1 MWCRTCQQDVPGVAG
16 QDGPTICPRCSG
28 QLGREAVGSASLRHV
43 SDAGVDLSRCDQA
56 TAPPR
61 LDDTQSEQ
69 MLQELAGK
77 LRSPAATS
85 PRKPSAAA
93 PLHRFDPPEITA
105 ADMHWPQA
113 TVAKRADEPPV
124 VSRPKTSLIA
134 WLMTAMGLMGF
145 ACGGVLVS
153 WSLWSD
159 RGELW
164 NLGLPIALGGQS
176 LLALGLLL
184 QL

>member
-1 MWCRTCQQDVPGVAG
+1 MYVL
-16 QDGPTICPRCSG
+16 I
-28 QLGREAVGSASLRHV
+28 
-43 SDAGVDLSRCDQA
+43 
-56 TAPPR
+56 
-61 LDDTQSEQ
+61 
-69 MLQELAGK
+69 
-77 LRSPAATS
+77 
-85 PRKPSAAA
+85 
-93 PLHRFDPPEITA
+93 
-105 ADMHWPQA
+105 
-113 TVAKRADEPPV
+113 
-124 VSRPKTSLIA
+124 RPKTSLIA

-184 QL
+184 QLDRVWRASHLNSDQLGEFNTRLSTLRHDTSQLSRRSPGEVGAFYSHLSQSASPHVLVADLKGQLDMLQREMSDRV